1 MNKYWKYVLFPTFL
15 DEVRDCTYQDYEPE
29 DLYEILNSLVKRAI
43 NDFLFPKVSLNYEED
58 TSNDPL
64 DNIAYGYYFTDEEIG
79 EPEYKVIMAFMKVYW
94 MKAQITWD
102 NNFKNPFF
110 DKDIKGYSPANM
122 LNAMEK
128 TLAAFVK
135 DAEKARFNY
144 NRINKNGK
152 VTWGTIN
159 GN

>member
-1 MNKYWKYVLFPTFL
+1 
-15 DEVRDCTYQDYEPE
+15 
-29 DLYEILNSLVKRAI
+29 
-43 NDFLFPKVSLNYEED
+43 
-58 TSNDPL
+58 
-64 DNIAYGYYFTDEEIG
+64 
-79 EPEYKVIMAFMKVYW
+79 MKVYW
-94 MKAQITWD
+94 VKAQITWD

-128 TLAAFVK
+128 TLELFTK
-135 DAEKARFNY
+135 EAEKARFNY
-144 NRINKNGK
+144 NRINKQGK